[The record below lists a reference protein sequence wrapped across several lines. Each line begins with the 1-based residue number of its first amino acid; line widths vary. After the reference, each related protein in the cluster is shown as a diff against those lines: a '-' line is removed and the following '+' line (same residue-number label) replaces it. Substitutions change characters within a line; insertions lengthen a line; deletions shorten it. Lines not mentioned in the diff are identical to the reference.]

1 MSGDFEVEL
10 KVPPIA
16 ESSATG
22 IRGKSLVVLQVNCT
36 SVYNTALELCNLVDT
51 YNPDVVMGT

>member
-10 KVPPIA
+10 KVLSIA

-36 SVYNTALELCNLVDT
+36 SVYNTSSEFWNLVDM
-51 YNPDVVMGT
+51 YNPDVVIAT